1 VIWPCGYPLHFGL
14 DLESPCNYSS
24 RNDFEAGHR
33 SYTAVHAYLAVSVE
47 VTTPTRD
54 FGMHT
59 CSHFISGTYSPSQLC
74 RRHHTRNRGFC
85 RKTQPTTAQHAT
97 VTAQPRSTNGQLSPH
112 QKIAK
117 AFAPATIANL
127 GPGFDWM
134 GCAVEV
140 CLKLKQSMSHS
151 CPRRLYGAAAL
162 YQLMV
167 VLSPKYAR
175 HSLYKRFRLVAG

>member
-1 VIWPCGYPLHFGL
+1 MEIPCHYR
-14 DLESPCNYSS
+14 S
-24 RNDFEAGHR
+24 RNRFEAGHR
-33 SYTAVHAYLAVSVE
+33 SHIAVHACLAVSVE

-54 FGMHT
+54 VGMHT
-59 CSHFISGTYSPSQLC
+59 CSHFIQGTYSPWKLC
-74 RRHHTRNRGFC
+74 RRHHTRKRGFC

-97 VTAQPRSTNGQLSPH
+97 VSAQPRSTNGQLSPH

-140 CLKLKQSMSHS
+140 CLKLKSNTCLP
-151 CPRRLYGAAAL
+151 CPRCLYGAAAL
-162 YQLMV
+162 YHFV
-167 VLSPKYAR
+167 VVPSPKYAR
-175 HSLYKRFRLVAG
+175 HSLYNRFRLLAGRGRCCDCRSHA